1 MGGCC
6 GGGGWAGGAQ
16 TWLPG
21 NEGQLFAWEV
31 TLPGGGE
38 PIIYD
43 TDSQAYAAVAR
54 TGGGVRRI
62 KKPGT

>member
-31 TLPGGGE
+31 TFPGGDS
-38 PIIYD
+38 IIYD
-43 TDSQAYAAVAR
+43 TDSQAYAAVAK